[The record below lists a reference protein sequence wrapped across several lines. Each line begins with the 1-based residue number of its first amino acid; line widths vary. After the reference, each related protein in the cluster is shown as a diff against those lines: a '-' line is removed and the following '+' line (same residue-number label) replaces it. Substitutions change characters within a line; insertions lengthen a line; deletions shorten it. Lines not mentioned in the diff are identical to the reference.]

1 LSDIVKGDQK
11 LINKP
16 NGNDVLIMG
25 LYSRIAMMVPP
36 FFPSLTTMQPAATT
50 NSAPW
55 TSPSV
60 PHPSSI
66 SAAMNKS
73 NEYRNRGELMLP
85 RGFEPSPY
93 SVVCG
98 RGRKSSE
105 AFGNRRLNVI
115 ASLYVK
121 RYSNATRKEEKS
133 GIVTE
138 ILEVIRS
145 ACPDSRHAFV
155 KQINGKWWSVQN
167 LHAREKVGT
176 VLRDCLHS
184 KYKSSTK
191 SKLAKRSQML
201 TQKKDKMPIGNSSCI
216 PLDEELREE
225 ELDSLFE

>member
-1 LSDIVKGDQK
+1 MSIKTYLTTNV
-11 LINKP
+11 
-16 NGNDVLIMG
+16 G
-25 LYSRIAMMVPP
+25 LYSINTMMMAAFLPY
-36 FFPSLTTMQPAATT
+36 LTTMQPAATT
-50 NSAPW
+50 NPAPW

-60 PHPSSI
+60 PHPSFL

-73 NEYRNRGELMLP
+73 NEFRDELMLP
-85 RGFEPSPY
+85 GGFEPSPY
-93 SVVCG
+93 SVICG

-121 RYSNATRKEEKS
+121 RYSKATKKEEKS

-138 ILEVIRS
+138 ILEVMRS

-155 KQINGKWWSVQN
+155 KQTNGKWWRVQD
-167 LHAREKVGT
+167 LHAREKVGA

-191 SKLAKRSQML
+191 SKLAKRKQML
-201 TQKKDKMPIGNSSCI
+201 TQKKYKRPISNSFRL
-216 PLDEELREE
+216 PVDEELREE
-225 ELDSLFE
+225 ELDNLFE